1 MSAVKTQSPMFS
13 CLRCRRVTTCPQT
26 HTQSKDPFFHL
37 RPSCFLLLTYT
48 PNLVSCQVSRSQCQI
63 TAFPTDK
70 HGIIRLPL
78 KQWSHAV
85 FAISRHANIDK
96 PDTLTTANC
105 LPQCYCRPSFYAGP
119 QHCSFIFVLNYEQS
133 LTTMPVNSV
142 NRGGIRDS

>member
-1 MSAVKTQSPMFS
+1 MSAVKPQSHMFS
-13 CLRCRRVTTCPQT
+13 WCRRVTTCTQT
-26 HTQSKDPFFHL
+26 HTQSKDSFFHL

-48 PNLVSCQVSRSQCQI
+48 PNSVSCQVSRSQCQI

-70 HGIIRLPL
+70 YGIMRLPL

-85 FAISRHANIDK
+85 FAISRHTNIDK

-119 QHCSFIFVLNYEQS
+119 QHCSFIFLNCEPS
-133 LTTMPVNSV
+133 LTTMPGNSV